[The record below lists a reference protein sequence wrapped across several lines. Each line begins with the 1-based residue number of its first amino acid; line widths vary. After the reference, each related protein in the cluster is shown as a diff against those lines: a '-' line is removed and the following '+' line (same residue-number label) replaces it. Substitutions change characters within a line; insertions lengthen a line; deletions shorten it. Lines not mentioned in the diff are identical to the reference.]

1 MKSSL
6 FRLLFAATLLF
17 ILTANTQ
24 ADTLGVLL
32 KTNLGEIELELDSD
46 KAPQT
51 VANFLKYVDEGFYNG
66 TIFHRVINGFMIQ
79 GGGFTEQM
87 ERKKTHAPV
96 QNEAKNGLKNMRG
109 SIAMARTSAPH
120 SATAQFFIN
129 HVDNSS
135 LDYPARD
142 GWGYAVYGK
151 VIKGMETVDK
161 IADVMTVTR
170 NGMRNVP
177 EKAVLIESV
186 SRISNDNQ
194 GK

>member
-6 FRLLFAATLLF
+6 FRLLYAATLLF

-24 ADTLGVLL
+24 ADTIGVLM
-32 KTNLGEIELELDSD
+32 KTNMGEIELELDSD

-51 VANFLKYVDEGFYNG
+51 VANFIKYVDEGFYNG

-87 ERKKTHAPV
+87 ERKKTHTPV
-96 QNEAKNGLKNMRG
+96 QNEAKNGLKNLRG
-109 SIAMARTSAPH
+109 SIAMARTPDPH

-186 SRISNDNQ
+186 TRISNDNQ

>member
-32 KTNLGEIELELDSD
+32 KTNMGEIELELDSD

-129 HVDNSS
+129 HADNSS

-151 VIKGMETVDK
+151 VIKGMVTVDK